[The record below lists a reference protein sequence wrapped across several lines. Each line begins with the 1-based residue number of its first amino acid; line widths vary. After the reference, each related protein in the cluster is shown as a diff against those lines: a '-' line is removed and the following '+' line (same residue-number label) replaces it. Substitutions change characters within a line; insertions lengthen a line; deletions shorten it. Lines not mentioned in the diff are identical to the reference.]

1 MEEGREGR
9 RAEERRDWLEEESEQ
24 KRREGRRLEKMDVEE
39 VGKKEEEVE
48 RKEVGRGQEPGGQ
61 GKWRAVPRREWGN
74 EGQGGRMEEG
84 GRGRGSRKI
93 GRDRKLR

>member
-24 KRREGRRLEKMDVEE
+24 KREERRLEKMEVEE

-48 RKEVGRGQEPGGQ
+48 RKEVGSGEQC
-61 GKWRAVPRREWGN
+61 
-74 EGQGGRMEEG
+74 QGGSGGMKDKEGRWKKEEG
-84 GRGRGSRKI
+84 EEEVERK
-93 GRDRKLR
+93 RKE